1 MNWVLT
7 SITTPFRDSALIVN
21 LSFAVVLGAL
31 FWVVSV
37 AGVFGLFALPALI
50 VLLPLFVKYC
60 LLVGRQAAHGHIE
73 HPDLSLSSI
82 NPFEIQPIALAAGLF
97 VLHLVLLA
105 ALGPIAAVIGTALVA
120 PLAIAVFVI
129 EERAEAAFDP
139 RVLYQYVAGLGLAYP
154 VLAAVL
160 ALAIYLCGLV
170 VDAGLGAFAAVFLIQ
185 SILIAAFHAMGQ
197 LLYARADAIRY
208 ERPETADE
216 RKARILG
223 ESERRDFEK
232 KVAHW
237 YRLAEADKPE
247 RALEGIMAHMASR
260 DHDLNLYAE
269 VFDRLASWHESV
281 LAPAFAREYV
291 HRLFRADQ
299 HGRAL
304 DVFLRAWDINT
315 TVRPAGELDT
325 LRIAEQARRI
335 ARNDVALALVSD
347 FEERFPQSR
356 NLGLALAQ
364 EAWLLFTERHDLLNA
379 ADLLYRIEHEFPK
392 VFARPDVRRLATR
405 VRGRLGQQEEDDP

>member
-7 SITTPFRDSALIVN
+7 SVTTPFRDSALVVN

-97 VLHLVLLA
+97 VLHLVLQA
-105 ALGPIAAVIGTALVA
+105 TLGPIAAVIGTALVA

-170 VDAGLGAFAAVFLIQ
+170 VDAGLAAFAAVFLIQ

-197 LLYARADAIRY
+197 LLYSRADAIRY

-247 RALEGIMAHMASR
+247 RALEGIMAHMAAR
-260 DHDLNLYAE
+260 DHDLDLYAHI
-269 VFDRLASWHESV
+269 FDRLASWQESV

-304 DVFLRAWDINT
+304 EVFLRAWDINT